1 VTTRQGRAT
10 PAARLVIAALCL
22 LWLIPTLGIVV
33 TSFRTPDAV
42 NSSGWWTVFTSPSD
56 FGQLSAASY
65 RQAWFGGMGASF
77 LNSLAVTL
85 PAVAIPVVIAG
96 PAAYAFAFLRFRG
109 RGVLL
114 VLIVG
119 LLIVPNQVALAPL
132 LRFYGAVGLTGEYA
146 AVYLAHI
153 GFNLPLGVF
162 IFWAYMTTLPAAVME
177 SARVDGASH
186 YQIFWR
192 LVIPLSVPALAA
204 FAVFQFLWVWNDLL
218 IALLFLGEGDRQVVT
233 VTLGGVIGGNQIL
246 GWQVV
251 TGAAII
257 TMAVPVVVFVTLQRY
272 FVRGLTAGSVGG

>member
-1 VTTRQGRAT
+1 VGTRQGRAT
-10 PAARLVIAALCL
+10 AAARLVIAALCL
-22 LWLIPTLGIVV
+22 LWVIPTLGILV

-42 NSSGWWTVFTSPSD
+42 NSSGWWTVFTSPQEL
-56 FGQLSAASY
+56 GQLSAASY
-65 RQAWFGGMGASF
+65 RQAWFLGMGTSF
-77 LNSLAVTL
+77 VNSLAVTL

-96 PAAYAFAFLRFRG
+96 PAAYAFAFLRFPG
-109 RGVLL
+109 RRVLL
-114 VLIVG
+114 ALIVG
-119 LLIVPNQVALAPL
+119 LLIVPYQVALAPL
-132 LRFYGAVGLTGEYA
+132 LRFYGSVGLTGEYA
-146 AVYLAHI
+146 AAYLAHI

-186 YQIFWR
+186 YQVFWR

-233 VTLGGVIGGNQIL
+233 VTLGGVIGGNQLL
-246 GWQVV
+246 GWQLV